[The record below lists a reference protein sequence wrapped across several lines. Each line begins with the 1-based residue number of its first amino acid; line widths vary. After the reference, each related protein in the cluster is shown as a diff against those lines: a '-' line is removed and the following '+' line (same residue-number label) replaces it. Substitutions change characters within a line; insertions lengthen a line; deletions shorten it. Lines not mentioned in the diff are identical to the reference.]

1 MAELEQQVE
10 QMGAQVEDRTSLL
23 ESVQSDRTT
32 LSRALSQNK
41 ELKAQLAELQNVFVK
56 LVRDISGTLHGCGF
70 VCLSVSQS
78 VCQSVSCFF
87 WCFLFV
93 FCLLF
98 LFSLSPF
105 SPPPS
110 TTPILLYSLPP
121 SLSCMHVYIVVVFLF
136 LFLIPIEIKVHEFY

>member
-78 VCQSVSCFF
+78 VCQSVSCFCF
-87 WCFLFV
+87 FCFLLAFS
-93 FCLLF
+93 F
-98 LFSLSPF
+98 LSLSIL
-105 SPPPS
+105 SPH
-110 TTPILLYSLPP
+110 PP
-121 SLSCMHVYIVVVFLF
+121 SLHHSHSLVLSPSIPLLHACIHCSCFPF
-136 LFLIPIEIKVHEFY
+136 SFSNTC